1 MSQTRTQL
9 VGGVGISTVDDLTV
23 FGNLNVTGITTIGT
37 PGAGTSV
44 SFATTAYNLAGSPD
58 IAAGNITAGVVTA
71 TSFYGDGSNLSGIDA
86 TSLKDGDGT
95 VRVQAN
101 TSGAVVTGVVTSTN
115 LVVENSVFTSIST
128 TGEDSTKLLV
138 NRELCTLVGVGTT
151 AGITVTL
158 PASPQPG
165 WEVGVAIAGTFTDS
179 VLGRNSSN
187 IMGLAED
194 LILDLN
200 YSTIRL
206 VYIDSYQG
214 WRIF

>member
-1 MSQTRTQL
+1 MSIRINGSSGVSGV
-9 VGGVGISTVDDLTV
+9 VGTA
-23 FGNLNVTGITTIGT
+23 GT
-37 PGAGTSV
+37 PA
-44 SFATTAYNLAGSPD
+44 LAGASD
-58 IAAGNITAGVVTA
+58 KLGINFQNDQVNIGINTTNGVKFDSDGNIQAVGVVTA
-71 TSFYGDGSNLSGIDA
+71 SSFSGDVTGNVTGNLTGNV
-86 TSLKDGDGT
+86 TG
-95 VRVQAN
+95 N
-101 TSGAVVTGVVTSTN
+101 VTGVATGLTGSPNITVDN
-115 LVVENSVFTSIST
+115 LTVENSVFTSIST

-165 WEVGVAIAGTFTDS
+165 WEVGVSIAGTFTDS

>member
-1 MSQTRTQL
+1 MSIRINGSTGVSGV
-9 VGGVGISTVDDLTV
+9 VGTA
-23 FGNLNVTGITTIGT
+23 GT
-37 PGAGTSV
+37 PA
-44 SFATTAYNLAGSPD
+44 LAGASD
-58 IAAGNITAGVVTA
+58 KLGINFQNDQVNIGINTTNGVKFDSDGNIQAVGVVTA
-71 TSFYGDGSNLSGIDA
+71 SSFSGDVTGNVTGNLTGNV
-86 TSLKDGDGT
+86 TG
-95 VRVQAN
+95 N
-101 TSGAVVTGVVTSTN
+101 VTGVATGLTGSPNITVDN
-115 LVVENSVFTSIST
+115 LTVENSVFTSIST

-165 WEVGVAIAGTFTDS
+165 WEVGVSIAGTFTDS

>member
-9 VGGVGISTVDDLTV
+9 VGGVGISTVDDLTIH
-23 FGNLNVTGITTIGT
+23 GDLNVTGVTTLAPGT
-37 PGAGTSV
+37 TV
-44 SFATTAYNLAGSPD
+44 SFATTALGLQGSP
-58 IAAGNITAGVVTA
+58 NITVN
-71 TSFYGDGSNLSGIDA
+71 NL
-86 TSLKDGDGT
+86 T
-95 VRVQAN
+95 
-101 TSGAVVTGVVTSTN
+101 
-115 LVVENSVFTSIST
+115 VENSVFTSIST
-128 TGEDSTKLLV
+128 TGEDSSKLLV

-165 WEVGVAIAGTFTDS
+165 WEVGVSIAGTFTDS
-179 VLGRNSSN
+179 ILARNNSN

-194 LILDLN
+194 LTLDLN
-200 YSTIRL
+200 YSTLRL